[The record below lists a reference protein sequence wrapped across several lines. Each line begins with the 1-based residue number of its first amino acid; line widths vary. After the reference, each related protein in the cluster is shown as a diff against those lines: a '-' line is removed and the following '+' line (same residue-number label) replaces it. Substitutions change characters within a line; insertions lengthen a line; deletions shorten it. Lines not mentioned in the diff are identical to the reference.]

1 MWLKFLLRRVLVFL
15 ITLIVVGFLSATLV
29 RLAPG
34 FGADARQL
42 DSRLREESIETIRND
57 ALEER
62 DIVRFYAR
70 YLSQLARGDLGY
82 SRALARPV
90 AELFGERFPITL
102 RTVGFG
108 LLGGWALGLSTAA
121 FLAFSQSIVVDLFFS
136 GVSGLFLSLPSAIVA
151 LFFLFT
157 GGPIAAAVALVVFP
171 KVFHYTRN
179 LLIEGYAKPHIL
191 AARARGLAEG
201 RIFYRHVLPSA
212 APQILALAGVSVSIA
227 FGASIPIEV
236 VCDSPGLGQLA
247 WQAALGRDL
256 PLLAGL
262 TLVVTA
268 VTLLAN
274 AASDLAI
281 EAAEPAR

>member
-1 MWLKFLLRRVLVFL
+1 MWLKYLLRRLLVFL
-15 ITLIVVGFLSATLV
+15 ITLLVVGFLGATLV

-34 FGADARQL
+34 FGVDARQL
-42 DSRLREESIETIRND
+42 DSRLREESIETMRND
-57 ALEER
+57 ALKER
-62 DIVRFYAR
+62 DILRYYAR
-70 YLSQLARGDLGY
+70 YVSQLARGNLGY
-82 SRALARPV
+82 SRTLARPV
-90 AELFGERFPITL
+90 AELFAERFPITF
-102 RTVGFG
+102 RTVAFG
-108 LLGGWALGLSTAA
+108 LLGGWALALTAAA
-121 FLAFSQSIVVDLFFS
+121 FLAFSQSMIVDLVFS

-151 LFFLFT
+151 LFFLFS
-157 GGPIAAAVALVVFP
+157 GGPVAAAVALVVFP
-171 KVFHYTRN
+171 KVFLYTRN

-201 RIFYRHVLPSA
+201 RIFYWHVVPSA
-212 APQILALAGVSVSIA
+212 APQILALAGVSVSLA

-256 PLLAGL
+256 PLLVAL

-274 AASDLAI
+274 AASDLVI
-281 EAAEPAR
+281 EAAETAR